1 MNRLFAF
8 ILFIVGL
15 VSWLFCWLMLMRSPG
30 RKIRSRAEGNVME
43 LDIFSQMLIV
53 FAVIVLEQVI
63 VWFAEDFWEFLKQV
77 RQARSRTAGGGGG
90 S

>member
-1 MNRLFAF
+1 
-8 ILFIVGL
+8 
-15 VSWLFCWLMLMRSPG
+15 
-30 RKIRSRAEGNVME
+30 ME